1 MAEYPAHLARE
12 LRLFDGRTVTLRPI
26 RPEDGALVR
35 EFLNELSGESKYMR
49 FQKWVHAPSDKL
61 IHFLTDVDY
70 DRHMALVCTA
80 PHDGREEIAGE
91 ARYAA
96 TSDSGTCELGI
107 VIGDAWHKSGI
118 AGLLMEALLHAAQE
132 RGLARMVGFVLA
144 GNAEMLRFV
153 RALGFETE
161 PVRGDWTL
169 VHISKMLQGPAGAEG
184 APSAAPSSRAGQ

>member
-1 MAEYPAHLARE
+1 MAEYPSHLVRE
-12 LRLFDGRTVTLRPI
+12 HLLFDGRTVTIRPI
-26 RPEDGALVR
+26 RPDDAPLVR
-35 EFLNELSGESKYMR
+35 EFLDELSGQSKYMR
-49 FQKWVHAPSDKL
+49 FQKWVHAPSEKL
-61 IHFLTDVDY
+61 IHFLIDVDY

-80 PHDGREEIAGE
+80 PHGGREEIVGE

-96 TSDSGTCELGI
+96 APEGGTCELGI

-132 RGLARMVGFVLA
+132 RGLARMEGFVLA
-144 GNAEMLRFV
+144 GNTEMLRFV

-169 VHISKMLQGPAGAEG
+169 VHISKMLQGPDGAK
-184 APSAAPSSRAGQ
+184 SALNAA

>member
-1 MAEYPAHLARE
+1 MAEYPSHLVRE
-12 LRLFDGRTVTLRPI
+12 HRLFGGRTVTVRPI
-26 RPEDGALVR
+26 RPDDAPLVR
-35 EFLNELSGESKYMR
+35 EFLDELSGESKYMR

-80 PHDGREEIAGE
+80 PHAGREEIVGE

-96 TSDSGTCELGI
+96 NPDGRTCELGI

-118 AGLLMEALLHAAQE
+118 AGLLMEALLHAARE
-132 RGLARMVGFVLA
+132 RGLARMEGFVLA

-169 VHISKMLQGPAGAEG
+169 VHISKMLQDA
-184 APSAAPSSRAGQ
+184 SASQAR